1 MLVSDLT
8 HIGKA
13 TLSGPM
19 VQAGGSTVRFPI
31 PPLPLN
37 LPVRGAY
44 ILGVPVWY
52 PYWRGDL

>member
-52 PYWRGDL
+52 PFWRGDL